1 MRYRAKTKGVDGPG
15 PQAESSTADTSAA
28 TSDSDVSPVSERAY
42 DSQLG
47 VIISLLTQIQD
58 TLAVLSLRLTE
69 TVEKPGSAES
79 QPSGMLPD
87 AEGVIVRSS
96 NDGRNGSEPIAQKEG
111 GADGSA

>member
-1 MRYRAKTKGVDGPG
+1 MRYRTKTKGVDGSG
-15 PQAESSTADTSAA
+15 PQAESSAADTPA
-28 TSDSDVSPVSERAY
+28 TSSDSDVSSVSERAY

-58 TLAVLSLRLTE
+58 TLAVLSLRSTE
-69 TVEKPGSAES
+69 AVEKPGSSES
-79 QPSGMLPD
+79 QSPGIPPD

-96 NDGRNGSEPIAQKEG
+96 NDDRNSSEPIAQKEG